1 MGVKIVKGTAGQYEA
16 VKSSSQQLSQSRTVA
31 SRASQA
37 VSSGGDAVVSLVR
50 GGRSES
56 SSERLTLQ
64 KAEKVAKGLKEDIL
78 SRADEALDAI
88 GSDFSLSAVR
98 DAFGV

>member
-56 SSERLTLQ
+56 SERLTLQ

-78 SRADEALDAI
+78 SRADEALDAV